1 MDVQRG
7 CTGKQAYLSKA
18 HAKQVARSM
27 SARHHEPFHL
37 YRCPACGYHHV
48 GHVVPMAVRRA
59 IRTAAADGPGPAPD
73 RWAGMTP
80 DPAIHA

>member
-7 CTGKQAYLSKA
+7 CTGKQVYLSKA
-18 HAKQVARSM
+18 HAKHVARGM
-27 SARHHEPFHL
+27 SARHREPFHL

-48 GHVVPMAVRRA
+48 AHVVPMAVRMV
-59 IRTAAADGPGPAPD
+59 ICMPAAGRPGPAPD
-73 RWAGMTP
+73 RWAGTAP